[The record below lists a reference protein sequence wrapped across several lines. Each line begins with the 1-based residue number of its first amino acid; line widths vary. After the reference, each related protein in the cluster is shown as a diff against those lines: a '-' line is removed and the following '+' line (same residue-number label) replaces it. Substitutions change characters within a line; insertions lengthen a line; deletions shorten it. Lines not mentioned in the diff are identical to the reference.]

1 MEAVVAAAARPRSRE
16 VIYHVPG
23 TDCYP
28 ALFPEEAVVAAA
40 VAATQIG
47 GLETAPAVVAT
58 QVSVVPGLGPMSS
71 IAAVAVAVAA
81 DVVVVAA
88 AVVP

>member
-1 MEAVVAAAARPRSRE
+1 M
-16 VIYHVPG
+16 PG

-47 GLETAPAVVAT
+47 GLETAPAVVAS
-58 QVSVVPGLGPMSS
+58 QVSVVPGLEPMSS
-71 IAAVAVAVAA
+71 IAVAA
-81 DVVVVAA
+81 DVDAVA

>member
-1 MEAVVAAAARPRSRE
+1 MEAVVVVVVAAAAARPRSRE
-16 VIYHVPG
+16 VIYHVPE

-47 GLETAPAVVAT
+47 GLETAPAVVAS
-58 QVSVVPGLGPMSS
+58 QESAVPGLEPMSS
-71 IAAVAVAVAA
+71 IAAA
-81 DVVVVAA
+81 VAA